1 MKTRL
6 FRFVLLF
13 WAFASPLPASE
24 RGEKHTFVLV
34 HGATAGGWE
43 WKKTGQFLADD
54 GHEVHRATLTGL
66 GERMH
71 LSSPDIDLQTHIDDV
86 VNLILFEDLDDIVL
100 TGHSYGG
107 MVITGVMD
115 RVPDRIKHVVFLDA
129 AVPDDGMSL
138 WDLFGNSGPRD
149 PERFKDGFMQ
159 VPWVTP
165 ETRPPHNVKQSIRC
179 FNQPVSYK
187 NPAAKAL
194 DVTYVAFVP
203 KDKSAEERAK
213 TDKSWQRAAARGW
226 TIRTFPGGHVAQ
238 QEDPRGVAT
247 LIVESAGDRNK
258 PVAAAS
264 PGPRPAP
271 FASPEVH
278 PDRKVTFRLQAPGA
292 AKVELSGQFLRG
304 AQPMEKDAAGVWNL
318 TVGPVEPNL
327 YPYHFVVDGVAVADP
342 SNPDVF
348 PNERFKPSLVDIPAD
363 PPMLHAVR
371 DVPRGE
377 LTTCY
382 YESET
387 LRRTRPL
394 LVYTPPGYRAG
405 SDRYPVLYLVSGTT
419 DTEETWAKAGR
430 VHVILDNLIADK
442 KAVPMIVAMP
452 YGNMMG
458 AAPMPSSPQAAAM
471 YQVFNDE
478 LTGNILPFV
487 ESRFRVLPDRGQ
499 RAIAGFSRGG
509 GQSLF
514 TAFKNPDKFAWI
526 GSYAAYLT
534 PEVCDTHFAELVS
547 QPDATNAR
555 TKLLWLGVGKDDFL
569 YRPARDFE
577 AYLKDKKIAHQSLV
591 TEGGHTWMNARH
603 YLAETLQLFFK

>member
-1 MKTRL
+1 MLALAGPVR
-6 FRFVLLF
+6 
-13 WAFASPLPASE
+13 AE
-24 RGEKHTFVLV
+24 EKFTYVIV

-43 WKKTGQFLADD
+43 WKKTGGFLSED
-54 GHEVHRATLTGL
+54 GHEVYRATLTGL

-71 LSSPDIDLQTHIDDV
+71 LSSPDIDLQTHINDV
-86 VNLILFEDLDDIVL
+86 VNLILFEDLNDIVL

-115 RVPDRIKHVVFLDA
+115 RVPERIRHVVFLDA
-129 AVPDDGMSL
+129 AVPEDGMSI
-138 WDLFGNSGPRD
+138 WDLFGNSGPPD
-149 PERFKDGFMQ
+149 PKRFADGFMQ

-165 ETRPPHNVKQSIRC
+165 GTKPPHNVKQSIKC

-213 TDKSWQRAAARGW
+213 TDKSWQRAVSRGW

-238 QEDPRGVAT
+238 QEDPRGVAS
-247 LIVESAGDRNK
+247 LMEEAVGDKNK
-258 PVAAAS
+258 PVAAA
-264 PGPRPAP
+264 GPRPAP
-271 FASPEVH
+271 FGSPEVH
-278 PDRKVTFRLQAPGA
+278 PDGKVTFRFHAPSA
-292 AKVELSGQFLRG
+292 TRVELSGQFLKG
-304 AQPMEKDAAGVWNL
+304 NQPMEKNEAGVWTL

-327 YPYHFVVDGVAVADP
+327 YPYNFVVDGVGVADP
-342 SNPDVF
+342 SNPDIF

-363 PPMLHAVR
+363 PPLPHAVR

-382 YESET
+382 YESKT
-387 LRRTRPL
+387 LGRTRPL
-394 LVYTPPGYRAG
+394 VVYTPPGYRAG
-405 SDRYPVLYLVSGTT
+405 TDKYPVLYLVSGTT

-430 VHVILDNLIADK
+430 ANVILDNLIADK
-442 KAVPMIVAMP
+442 KAVPMIVVMP

-458 AAPMPSSPQAAAM
+458 ATPRPSSPEAAEM
-471 YQVFNDE
+471 YKVFSDE
-478 LTGNILPFV
+478 LTGNILPYV
-487 ESRFRVLPDRGQ
+487 ESNYRVLPDRGQ

-514 TAFKNPDKFAWI
+514 TAFDHSDKFAWI

-534 PEVCDTHFAELVS
+534 PEVCDRHFPDLAAASPEL
-547 QPDATNAR
+547 
-555 TKLLWLGVGKDDFL
+555 KLLWLGVGKDDFL
-569 YRPARDFE
+569 YQPALAFVD
-577 AYLKDKKIAHQSLV
+577 YLKGKNIAHQSLV
-591 TEGGHTWMNARH
+591 TDGGHTWMNARH